1 MSKSNSALKVLGE
14 GALIVV
20 SVLLALSADAWLE
33 RLKERGQLQ
42 EHVAALSRDFAQM
55 EERAKRSLLFATRGS
70 ESGRK
75 LLEAI
80 YAGEVDT
87 DSTRYWIGM
96 TQFGHEVFSPSIG
109 AYQAL
114 IATGDIELL
123 PDPELK
129 RQLGEFFGSF
139 DDLRVSERLLV
150 DTQARLGE
158 RPIQARLAPMHRTGA
173 YGIPLPPEGVF
184 TQEAWGASP
193 EWLHGLGV
201 LVMRHVDVRNDYE
214 FLLESIQDIRA
225 RLTVLQTDGSDS

>member
-139 DDLRVSERLLV
+139 DDLR
-150 DTQARLGE
+150 
-158 RPIQARLAPMHRTGA
+158 PIQARLAPMHRTGA